1 MSLFSRSSASRACA
15 SSWSRFLFECEL
27 KHGRVAMLAAFGF
40 PVAEHFHPLFGGNI
54 DVPSYVAYQQTPL
67 QTFWP
72 VVLLYVGI
80 VEIFSVFTFENPFG
94 KGGFWTLKD
103 DRVRRPRPKRRAAT
117 RNDVVR
123 LVDWRHAEASRV
135 LSLRRCPA
143 TLAGTR
149 WTCTPRTPR
158 AASRCRQRN

>member
-1 MSLFSRSSASRACA
+1 MRKSKFYGTFVLN
-15 SSWSRFLFECEL
+15 
-27 KHGRVAMLAAFGF
+27 HRVDLHA
-40 PVAEHFHPLFGGNI
+40 I

-103 DRVRRPRPKRRAAT
+103 DRVRRPRP
-117 RNDVVR
+117 R
-123 LVDWRHAEASRV
+123 LHEFGVYLVLTSRI
-135 LSLRRCPA
+135 P
-143 TLAGTR
+143 
-149 WTCTPRTPR
+149 
-158 AASRCRQRN
+158 